1 MVLAASFEFNRQY
14 NQEVVERPSDN
25 EQIPRVSTRRDSGT
39 SNRQGSLLE
48 IIFVPKPRRSCAKC
62 HFIFFNINLV

>member
-25 EQIPRVSTRRDSGT
+25 EQIPRVRFYLNYS
-39 SNRQGSLLE
+39 
-48 IIFVPKPRRSCAKC
+48 
-62 HFIFFNINLV
+62 FIFYIYFNVMLCEGRRAIPGRQPLQ

>member
-25 EQIPRVSTRRDSGT
+25 EQIPRVSTRRDRQPSG
-39 SNRQGSLLE
+39 NY
-48 IIFVPKPRRSCAKC
+48 FCAEAT
-62 HFIFFNINLV
+62 

>member
-25 EQIPRVSTRRDSGT
+25 EQIPRVRCYLNYSY
-39 SNRQGSLLE
+39 
-48 IIFVPKPRRSCAKC
+48 IFYIN
-62 HFIFFNINLV
+62 FYFNLFKVQLNECIN

>member
-25 EQIPRVSTRRDSGT
+25 EQIPRVRVYLNYS
-39 SNRQGSLLE
+39 
-48 IIFVPKPRRSCAKC
+48 
-62 HFIFFNINLV
+62 FIFYIYFNVMLCEAQLNNCIDWLVWRYIK